1 MASLSQWAQSD
12 QFTLPVYFMPIL
24 QKYYSLP
31 DAFQMDTNY
40 SDTARPEMLAHLRWV
55 ARISLWIGIGAGVGL
70 AVVLYL
76 LTSTAGQSYGG
87 LIQSYS
93 LAQYRLGPAMLIG
106 GLFLLV
112 LTAALTGLIALYSS
126 FRVAG
131 PLFRLSSNLEVA
143 ISQGPVKPV
152 PIRDSDDLHREAL
165 LLEEAL
171 GNLAS
176 YYDGLRLE
184 IDQAIGQLDVGKVW
198 LADRRA
204 ICTRL
209 LERTSRALI

>member
-1 MASLSQWAQSD
+1 M
-12 QFTLPVYFMPIL
+12 T
-24 QKYYSLP
+24 
-31 DAFQMDTNY
+31 TNF
-40 SDTARPEMLAHLRWV
+40 SVTDCPEMLAHFRWV
-55 ARISLWIGIGAGVGL
+55 ARISLWIGICAGAGL

-76 LTSTAGQSYGG
+76 LTNTTGQSYGG

-112 LTAALTGLIALYSS
+112 LTASLTGLIALYSS

-131 PLFRLSSNLEVA
+131 PLFRLSRNLEVA
-143 ISQGPVKPV
+143 ISRGPVKPV
-152 PIRDSDDLHREAL
+152 PIRESDDLHQEAQ

-171 GNLAS
+171 GALAS
-176 YYDGLRLE
+176 HYDGLRLD
-184 IDQAIGQLDVGKVW
+184 IDQALVQMDVGELT

-209 LERTSRALI
+209 QEGVARARI

>member
-1 MASLSQWAQSD
+1 M
-12 QFTLPVYFMPIL
+12 
-24 QKYYSLP
+24 K
-31 DAFQMDTNY
+31 TNF
-40 SDTARPEMLAHLRWV
+40 SVTDRPEMLAHLRWV
-55 ARISLWIGIGAGVGL
+55 ARISLWIGIGAGAGL

-76 LTSTAGQSYGG
+76 LTNLTGQSYGG

-131 PLFRLSSNLEVA
+131 PLFRLSRNLEVA
-143 ISQGPVKPV
+143 ISRGPVKPV
-152 PIRDSDDLHREAL
+152 PIRDTDDLHQEAL

-171 GNLAS
+171 GALAS
-176 YYDGLRLE
+176 HYDGLRLD
-184 IDQAIGQLDVGKVW
+184 IDQAIGQLDVGDVP
-198 LADRRA
+198 LADRQA

-209 LERTSRALI
+209 QERMNRALI

>member
-1 MASLSQWAQSD
+1 M
-12 QFTLPVYFMPIL
+12 
-24 QKYYSLP
+24 K
-31 DAFQMDTNY
+31 TNF
-40 SDTARPEMLAHLRWV
+40 SAIDRPEMLVHLRWV

-70 AVVLYL
+70 TVVLYL
-76 LTSTAGQSYGG
+76 LTNTTGQSYGG

-106 GLFLLV
+106 GLILLG

-131 PLFRLSSNLEVA
+131 PLFRLSRNLEVA
-143 ISQGPVKPV
+143 IRQGPVKPV

-171 GNLAS
+171 GTLAS
-176 YYDGLRLE
+176 HYDGLRLD
-184 IDQAIGQLDVGKVW
+184 IDQALVQLDVGELS
-198 LADRRA
+198 LAERRA

-209 LERTSRALI
+209 QERVSRSRL